1 MPLTRTEAVNM
12 KSVAKKTRDM
22 SVAAKAIN
30 RRYRP
35 VLNPV
40 FDALRT
46 ALN

>member
-1 MPLTRTEAVNM
+1 MPLTRTEAINM
-12 KSVAKKTRDM
+12 KSVAKNTKDM
-22 SVAAKAIN
+22 SVAAKAMS

-40 FDALRT
+40 FEALST